1 MKRKSLSLIRKK
13 LEQEYLADSLKG
25 HIKYFATRYRKSHDQ
40 EGRASILFDG
50 KEIIK
55 GCFLKWEENMH
66 ILDEPG
72 SALAIELNAFDQM
85 EFYWAFYIYENQSI
99 EESLQSENMLVK
111 ILAIFDRRVGKR
123 TLLKLQE
130 NIENEPK
137 FIQEVFHIRAHAEG
151 II

>member
-1 MKRKSLSLIRKK
+1 MKSWSMIRKK

-25 HIKYFATRYRKSHDQ
+25 HIKYFATRYRDGHDE

-55 GCFLKWEENMH
+55 GNFWKWQEHIHVIEERGNT
-66 ILDEPG
+66 L
-72 SALAIELNAFDQM
+72 SIELNAFDQYV
-85 EFYWAFYIYENQSI
+85 FYNAFYIFENQSI
-99 EESLQSENMLVK
+99 EESLQSKNMLVK

-123 TLLKLQE
+123 TLIKLQE
-130 NIENEPK
+130 DIEREPE
-137 FIQEVFHIRAHAEG
+137 FIQEVLQIRAHAEG

>member
-1 MKRKSLSLIRKK
+1 MKSWSLIRKK

-55 GCFLKWEENMH
+55 GCFLKWEENRFD
-66 ILDEPG
+66 IEENCN
-72 SALAIELNAFDQM
+72 ALAVELNAFDQID
-85 EFYWAFYIYENQSI
+85 FYQSFYIYENQSI

-111 ILAIFDRRVGKR
+111 ILAIFDCRVGKR

-130 NIENEPK
+130 SIENEPK
-137 FIQEVFHIRAHAEG
+137 YIQEVFHIRAQAEG